1 MSITPESVK
10 ELLSSQDVGDR
21 IRALNQLRQLEKA
34 IAFELVQPAVTDS
47 NTRVRYAAV
56 SQMDTLGEQD
66 LQKSLTILRDRL
78 FNDQEPDVQA
88 AAADAIGALK
98 LTDAF
103 EDLQQ
108 VYQTSPEWLVQ
119 FSIIAALGEMGDSR
133 SFELLESA
141 LNSSNNL
148 IQTAAISSLGEL
160 GDPRAVPLLIPYAT
174 NPDWQIRYRVL
185 QALNRLGGPEVRST
199 LETLAND
206 EVEQVAQE
214 AKTYLQ
220 SAL

>member
-220 SAL
+220 SA

>member
-21 IRALNQLRQLEKA
+21 IRAINQLRQLEKA